1 MSKELFQFIQGMG
14 WENIETQLAL
24 QCAPLITGI
33 KISNILIIQKV
44 NLKKVEDLLKDTC
57 ISYFKLYESGEKT
70 TLLLYKEQELLDYL
84 AQNEVQNLMRRFGH
98 QEMKLNDIVK
108 LLRERY
114 AAYMKKET
122 EFPHELGL
130 MLGYPV
136 EDVTG
141 FIEHNGKNYLHSG
154 YWKVYKNPIAK
165 RQLFEKFEQAKE
177 NVIQLVSTGV
187 SIVEVI
193 DIYLEDHRK
202 RAV

>member
-1 MSKELFQFIQGMG
+1 MSKELFQLMQRMG

-24 QCAPLITGI
+24 QCAPLLTGI
-33 KISNILIIQKV
+33 KISNILIIQKASA
-44 NLKKVEDLLKDTC
+44 KKVGELLKDTC

-84 AQNEVQNLMRRFGH
+84 AQTEVQNLMRRFGH
-98 QEMKLNDIVK
+98 QKMDLQDIVK

-114 AAYMKKET
+114 EAYMKKEA

-141 FIEHNGKNYLHSG
+141 FIEHNGKNYLYSG

-165 RQLFEKFEQAKE
+165 RQLFKEYELAKE